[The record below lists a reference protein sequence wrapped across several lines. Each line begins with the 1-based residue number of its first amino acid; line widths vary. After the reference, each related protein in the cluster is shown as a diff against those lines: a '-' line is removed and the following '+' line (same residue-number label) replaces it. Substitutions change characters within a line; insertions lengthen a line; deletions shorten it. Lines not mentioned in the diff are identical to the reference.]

1 MKKVL
6 VTGGSRGIGE
16 AIVEK
21 FSSNGYEVYAP
32 NRDELNLSVIPQ
44 LTNTNF
50 DVIVNNAGV
59 NILNDMATT
68 GFDLQRTMDVNFY
81 APTQIIKQCLN
92 HMMLNQ
98 YGRIVNMGSVW
109 IDFAKQN
116 RFAYSASKNALHA
129 LTKSIAVE
137 YGKHNILCNTVSPG
151 FINTDMTYKNN
162 TDEQL
167 EELIGKIPVG
177 RLGQPSEVADMVF
190 FLCDNND
197 FINGQNFIIDG
208 GYSCSAH

>member
-21 FSSNGYEVYAP
+21 FSSNGYEVWAP
-32 NRDELNLSVIPQ
+32 NRDELNLAVTSE
-44 LTNTNF
+44 LKHTDF
-50 DVIVNNAGV
+50 DVIVNNAGI
-59 NILNDMATT
+59 NILNDTSTT
-68 GFDLQRTMDVNFY
+68 GFDLQMTMTVNFY
-81 APTQIIKQCLN
+81 APTQIIKQCLH
-92 HMMLNQ
+92 HMMTNHF
-98 YGRIVNMGSVW
+98 GRIVNIGSVW

-116 RFAYSASKNALHA
+116 RFACSASKNALHA

-137 YGKHNILCNTVSPG
+137 YGRHNILCNTVSPG
-151 FINTDMTYKNN
+151 FIKTDMTYNNN

-167 EELIGKIPVG
+167 EEIVSKIPVG
-177 RLGQPSEVADMVF
+177 RLGEPTEIADSVF
-190 FLCDNND
+190 FLCDNNN